1 VTAWHWLVGSE
12 RPTTAGELREL
23 VDDTAAAAVDPE
35 ELAEVAAAAGYNA
48 AFSWARHG
56 PDGAFDVV
64 IDPVSRPRAFRAPFP
79 VSSSTPGPWHV
90 YANDPLQGKL
100 AGRLEPELRSF
111 LADRLPNY
119 MIPARFILLDALP
132 RGPNEKLDRAA
143 LPAADGV
150 RLEAVA
156 DFVAPRL
163 PLEEELAEIWAEL
176 LDVDEV
182 GVHDDF
188 FTELGGHSL
197 LATQLVSR
205 IRDTFGID
213 LPLRSLFEA
222 PTVAR
227 LAAVLGAG
235 ERKTAREA
243 TVARAG
249 PDATVDARRLPD
261 NEVDASLGEQSPDGG
276 DAR

>member
-1 VTAWHWLVGSE
+1 MRATGRFVARPE
-12 RPTTAGELREL
+12 RAKHVHKKKKKQQRI
-23 VDDTAAAAVDPE
+23 A

-56 PDGAFDVV
+56 PDGAFDVILDSV
-64 IDPVSRPRAFRAPFP
+64 GRPTAGRAPFP
-79 VSSSTPGPWHV
+79 VSSSTPEPWRV

-100 AGRLEPELRSF
+100 ASRLVPELRSF
-111 LADRLPNY
+111 LADRLPDY
-119 MIPARFILLDALP
+119 MVPARFVLLDALP
-132 RGPNEKLDRAA
+132 VTPNGKLDRAA

-156 DFVAPRL
+156 DYVAPRL

-176 LDVDEV
+176 LGVDEV

-205 IRDTFGID
+205 LRDTLGID
-213 LPLRSLFEA
+213 LPLRALFEA

-227 LAAVLGAG
+227 LSAVLAAD
-235 ERKTAREA
+235 EQDTAPA
-243 TVARAG
+243 ASVARAG
-249 PDATVDARRLPD
+249 SDATVDATRLSD
-261 NEVDASLGEQSPDGG
+261 NEVDALLGELSSDGA
-276 DAR
+276 DPH